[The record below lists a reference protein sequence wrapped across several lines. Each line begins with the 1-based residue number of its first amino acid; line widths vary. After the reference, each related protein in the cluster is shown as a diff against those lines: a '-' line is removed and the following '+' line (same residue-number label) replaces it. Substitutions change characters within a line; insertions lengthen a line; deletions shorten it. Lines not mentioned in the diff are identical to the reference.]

1 MMEDDLEE
9 SMMEA
14 DSMGDVQPLIKT
26 SKMKRVF
33 CPECVNESF
42 SKQSNL
48 KRHKQNKHSDQTESI
63 ELKRQ
68 EVNAY
73 LKELRAKNKKDPV
86 KREKLRQKRKAHG
99 EKVKAQ
105 KAANTMDVTQTT
117 DEDEESENEI
127 GSSSRVVEAGDKV
140 DCKAEE
146 DDYESDHCL
155 VIDEDY
161 DEESEN
167 EIGSSS
173 RVVQGGLKLKNG
185 NLLYHSS
192 GGGSKVD
199 GKAEK
204 AGDKSHHFLVIDE
217 VEDQESEEEIGSS
230 SHAVK
235 VGDEVDGDAEKAG
248 DESDHFL
255 GIDEVQKK
263 IGSISHAVKKGGKVD
278 GKAEKAGDQS
288 HHFLVIDEVE
298 AEDFKKWIGS
308 SSHAVKMG
316 DNVDGKAEKAGDES
330 DDCLENYSNEGARG
344 RPLVVLEG
352 GFLWWS

>member
-26 SKMKRVF
+26 SKRKRVF
-33 CPECVNESF
+33 CPECVNKSF
-42 SKQSNL
+42 AKQSNL
-48 KRHKQNKHSDQTESI
+48 DRHKRDNHSDQTEDVV
-63 ELKRQ
+63 LKRQ
-68 EVNAY
+68 KVNAHQQ
-73 LKELRAKNKKDPV
+73 ENRAKNKKDPV
-86 KREKLRQKRKAHG
+86 KREKLRLDRKAYC
-99 EKVKAQ
+99 EKVKAHN
-105 KAANTMDVTQTT
+105 AANSMDVTQTT
-117 DEDEESENEI
+117 DEDEESKNEI

-155 VIDEDY
+155 VIDEVE
-161 DEESEN
+161 DEEC
-167 EIGSSS
+167 
-173 RVVQGGLKLKNG
+173 K
-185 NLLYHSS
+185 
-192 GGGSKVD
+192 
-199 GKAEK
+199 
-204 AGDKSHHFLVIDE
+204 
-217 VEDQESEEEIGSS
+217 
-230 SHAVK
+230 
-235 VGDEVDGDAEKAG
+235 
-248 DESDHFL
+248 
-255 GIDEVQKK
+255 KK

-316 DNVDGKAEKAGDES
+316 DNVDRKAEKACDES
-330 DDCLENYSNEGARG
+330 DDCLENYSNEGVRG

-352 GFLWWS
+352 GVLWWS